1 MTTHSGKR
9 KLSAVSSRHALH
21 GLSLPASTLKALQNR
36 GVYCTPGVSLEH
48 QHLARRYVLRGVE
61 SGGAVVDMGR
71 ACAYLS
77 SEGSPLAWLQA
88 IDSIAVNGRHA
99 IFIAESL
106 VRIEMVRMFR
116 TCELVISL
124 HALSLQSGRSRP
136 EITSRLLFRGR
147 DGALPLELWK
157 EEHKALRGDVAPV
170 FYNRAGEII
179 GLPHRFKEGI
189 KKITAAVC
197 CIGCRHTHVG
207 VSPIADGVMA

>member
-9 KLSAVSSRHALH
+9 KLTPVSPRHALH
-21 GLSLPASTLKALQNR
+21 CLSLPVSTLKALQNR

-77 SEGSPLAWLQA
+77 SEGRPLAWLQS

-106 VRIEMVRMFR
+106 VRIEMIRMFR
-116 TCELVISL
+116 TCELAISL
-124 HALSLQSGRSRP
+124 HTLSLTSGRSRP

-147 DGALPLELWK
+147 DGALPLDLWR
-157 EEHKALRGDVAPV
+157 EEQKALRGDVAPV

-179 GLPHRFKEGI
+179 GLPHRFDDAI

-197 CIGCRHTHVG
+197 CIGCRHSHVG
-207 VSPIADGVMA
+207 VPPGADGVRE

>member
-1 MTTHSGKR
+1 MTIHSEKQKR
-9 KLSAVSSRHALH
+9 TPTSFRHALH
-21 GLSLPASTLKALQNR
+21 GLSLPASTLNALRNR
-36 GVYCTPGVSLEH
+36 GVYCTPGVSIEH

-77 SEGSPLAWLQA
+77 SEGNPLAWLQR

-106 VRIEMVRMFR
+106 VRIEMLRMFR
-116 TCELVISL
+116 TCELAISL
-124 HALSLQSGRSRP
+124 HTLLLPPGRSRP
-136 EITSRLLFRGR
+136 EIASRPLFRGR
-147 DGALPLELWK
+147 DGALPLDLWL
-157 EEHKALRGDVAPV
+157 EEHRALRGDVAPV

-179 GLPHRFKEGI
+179 GLPHRFEEAI

-197 CIGCRHTHVG
+197 CIGCPHTHIG
-207 VSPIADGVMA
+207 VSPAAAGVMA